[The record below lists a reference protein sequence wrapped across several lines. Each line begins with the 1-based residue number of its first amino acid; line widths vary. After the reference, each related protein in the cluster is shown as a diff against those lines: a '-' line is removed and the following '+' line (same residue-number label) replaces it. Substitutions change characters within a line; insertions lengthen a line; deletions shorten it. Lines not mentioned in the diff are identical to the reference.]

1 MLARADV
8 APDHS
13 VAGGMVVASV
23 EHGSMNDA
31 DRVQEYQT
39 AIIVLVI
46 SFFLFGPMLFTLF
59 CG

>member
-1 MLARADV
+1 M
-8 APDHS
+8 
-13 VAGGMVVASV
+13 AGMTGSSS
-23 EHGSMNDA
+23 EHGGMNDA

-59 CG
+59 CR